1 MKRIVFFVT
10 AFLLVMPLSFG
21 KGHGGHGGHG
31 GGHGGGRSGGSR
43 QSSGGSRQSSGSRK
57 QAPGGSRQVSGGG
70 TKRAAAAG
78 GTARSMAGENRAIVY
93 RHYPAAV
100 QRIGVNE
107 YGNNAYRYNYYEY
120 GAYGYPYYYNYGY
133 NPFFYNPWGGL
144 FFLGGGIMYSPHYSY
159 ANAPAQNDQGPQ
171 ELEGYVVYEH
181 DTITGLVTIE
191 SNAVLV
197 ESKDAQRNYD
207 YKFKLGNKGLEYV
220 NVYNTDSSV
229 LNMVRIK
236 DGPKKMMRI
245 VHEGRLNVY
254 DANHGFIY
262 KPEDIDAYSLT
273 VVYNGVPEHIG
284 SSSTPRTK
292 LRLTEYVNKAYG
304 LELNPNDFSW
314 KELLVYMDKLD

>member
-1 MKRIVFFVT
+1 
-10 AFLLVMPLSFG
+10 
-21 KGHGGHGGHG
+21 
-31 GGHGGGRSGGSR
+31 
-43 QSSGGSRQSSGSRK
+43 
-57 QAPGGSRQVSGGG
+57 
-70 TKRAAAAG
+70 
-78 GTARSMAGENRAIVY
+78 MAGENRAIVY
-93 RHYPAAV
+93 RHYPAV
-100 QRIGVNE
+100 QRIGVNA

-144 FFLGGGIMYSPHYSY
+144 FFLGSGIMYSPHYSY

-245 VHEGRLNVY
+245 VHEGRLSVY